1 MRMGSVPASPAAEY
15 RMFVRDLVLC
25 VSIGVHEHEH
35 CRPQQ
40 VRINVDLTV
49 RHPGPGFRD
58 EIASVLSYEGLIH
71 DIRAIAADGHIKL
84 IETLGERIADLCL
97 ADARVGAA
105 EVKVEKLEVFPE
117 AAAVGVVMIRRR

>member
-1 MRMGSVPASPAAEY
+1 MGSVPASPAPDY
-15 RMFVRDLVLC
+15 RMFIRDLELR

-40 VRINVDLTV
+40 VRINVELWV
-49 RHPGPGFRD
+49 RHPGAGFRD
-58 EIASVLSYEGLIH
+58 EITSVLSYEGLIH
-71 DIRAIAADGHIKL
+71 GIRAIAAEGHIKL

-105 EVKVEKLEVFPE
+105 EVKVEKLEVFPD
-117 AAAVGVVMIRRR
+117 AAAVGVVMTRRR